1 MTSRKVI
8 YGTDAMSGGPPIR
21 MEIEYAFFFASFLLC
36 VLATLREIK
45 FVGQT
50 PKYRFEKGLIF
61 ASV

>member
-1 MTSRKVI
+1 
-8 YGTDAMSGGPPIR
+8 MSGGPPIR